1 MNDVEQGNIFD
12 RYNLQ
17 CILQCPE
24 NQVIHTW
31 RDAVVVSILV
41 ATCLFEKS
49 FTEVKRKNVAT
60 PTDAKTIH
68 THTNLLPL
76 LAIPVLLRG
85 FSVR

>member
-1 MNDVEQGNIFD
+1 MINDVEQGNIFD
-12 RYNLQ
+12 GYN
-17 CILQCPE
+17 ILLCPE

-85 FSVR
+85 FSVK